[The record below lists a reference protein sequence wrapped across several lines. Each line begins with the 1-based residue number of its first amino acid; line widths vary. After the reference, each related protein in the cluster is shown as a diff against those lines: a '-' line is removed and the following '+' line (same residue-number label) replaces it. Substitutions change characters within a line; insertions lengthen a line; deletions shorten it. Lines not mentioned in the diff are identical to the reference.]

1 MSQKLL
7 AAGLFIVATGWLGAT
22 DEPAQGKLAWT
33 TDTEKMT
40 IPDAAIAGKV
50 QGNEFKPTF
59 IVFRTFTRTLS
70 ISQSSGGVHPEVDV
84 LITLPIQGKGKLD
97 GGKFVLSPKAKTG
110 KQPSASLLTS
120 PDGKKLPA
128 EVNMTAGQTALK
140 LEFGDEKDGQIPGKI
155 YICLGDNKKSY
166 FAGTFQAR
174 IAR

>member
-1 MSQKLL
+1 MSQRLL
-7 AAGLFIVATGWLGAT
+7 AAGLFIVATGWLGAA
-22 DEPAQGKLAWT
+22 DEPAQGKFAWT
-33 TDTEKMT
+33 NDTEKMT
-40 IPDAAIAGKV
+40 IPDAAITGKV
-50 QGNEFKPTF
+50 
-59 IVFRTFTRTLS
+59 
-70 ISQSSGGVHPEVDV
+70 QSSGGVHPELDV
-84 LITLPIQGKGKLD
+84 LITLPIQGKDKLD
-97 GGKFVLSPKAKTG
+97 GRKFVLNPNAKTE
-110 KQPSASLLTS
+110 KQPNASLLTS